1 VPAACSPG
9 LLDGFGVAVNPL
21 AEAAVGGNFAM
32 IFQLVARRSGC
43 RCPGFGAAGR
53 RREPIVGSPAS
64 EDHGNVAGMSL
75 ECRGG
80 QSFAVALGAGSVR
93 VQMDMPRKEKS
104 FAAPQSELDLPG
116 LEHEILKFWKEQRVV
131 ERSLAPAAHGVAERP
146 AFVFNDGPPFATGLP
161 HYGHLLAGTI
171 KDVIPRYQSMKGY
184 QVERRF
190 GWDCHGLPIESLVEE
205 ELNVHGRAEIEALGV
220 PAFNDHC
227 RKNVL
232 RFTREWEQ
240 VVTRMGRWVDFENDY
255 KTMDRSFMES
265 VWWVFRQLWDKGL
278 IYEGHRVQPVSPA
291 LGTTLSNFEVAQGPQ
306 ERDPATRK
314 DGHKRRQDPS
324 VTLRFQLEDE
334 EASLWAWTTTPWT
347 LPSNLAL
354 AVHPE
359 VEYARVRV
367 LDTSEIAYVE
377 PGRLADYQ
385 ARERVGAT
393 EELARVLGADL
404 VGRPYVPLLPYF
416 ADRAESSDGRRQA
429 FRVVAADYV
438 TIDSGTGIVHQA
450 PAFGE
455 DDYAVGQKEG
465 LPLVNPVTINGVFD
479 ATVPD
484 FEGLFVKDAEKGIL
498 EKLKR
503 DGRLVDQDVL
513 MHPYPHCYRTDQPL
527 LYMAQSTWFMRV
539 EDQREELSRN
549 NEDIRWVPDHVGRS
563 RFGNWL
569 ENARDWNLSRNRYWG
584 TPLPIWR
591 CDENPTEMV
600 CIGSCAELESLAGLD
615 AGSLTD
621 LHREYVDDITFPSAE
636 TPGGTMRRIPE
647 VFDCWFESGSMPYA
661 QNHYPFDEAK
671 RSYVEEHLP
680 ADFIAEGLDQTRG
693 WFYTLHVL
701 ANALFGRPA
710 FRNVIV
716 NGLILAADGKK
727 MSKRLKNYPDP
738 GAVIERYGADA
749 LRAYI
754 INSPAVRA
762 EPMRFGRDAQDTEGE
777 GVREMARTVILPLWN
792 AYNFLV
798 TYARADGWSPSTEP
812 AAVSSRNELDQWIL
826 SRLQS
831 YVAAMGEEFDSYRL
845 YNLLPAFIEICDD
858 LNNWYIRRGRRRYWR
873 SREEGGEDKD
883 SAYRTLYEV
892 LVTLTRSIAP
902 ILPFF
907 SEFLHQRLVVDL
919 ELEAKTDG
927 DSVHLES
934 YPVVEPLRRNA
945 DLEESMAM
953 ARRVVGLGLSLR
965 ERERIGVRRPLPA
978 LTVASPDQATRA
990 AVERH
995 LAHIVGELNVKT
1007 VTVVEADED
1016 LIQVS
1021 AKANFKKLGKRL
1033 GKKMKLVADAVA
1045 ALGADEVRR
1054 LMEGGTLE
1062 VLGESLDGDDLL
1074 IQREPLPG
1082 LVVES
1087 EAGVTVAL
1095 DTAVDQSLLREGLV
1109 RELINRVQALRKT
1122 AGLDVSDRIQL
1133 RVVVAGEL
1141 QHALEEEALAS
1152 ILKAETLSEH
1162 LILSAGE
1169 PLAHVCQE
1177 AIDEIAVE
1185 ISIQA
1190 L

>member
-1 VPAACSPG
+1 
-9 LLDGFGVAVNPL
+9 
-21 AEAAVGGNFAM
+21 
-32 IFQLVARRSGC
+32 
-43 RCPGFGAAGR
+43 
-53 RREPIVGSPAS
+53 
-64 EDHGNVAGMSL
+64 
-75 ECRGG
+75 
-80 QSFAVALGAGSVR
+80 
-93 VQMDMPRKEKS
+93 MPSNDKS
-104 FAAPQSELDLPG
+104 FAAPNPELDLPG

-131 ERSLAPAAHGVAERP
+131 ERSLAPASGEGLDRP

-171 KDVIPRYQSMKGY
+171 KDVIPRYQSMRGY

-220 PAFNDHC
+220 PAFNEHC

-255 KTMDRSFMES
+255 KTMDRSFMET

-324 VTLRFQLEDE
+324 VTVRFQLEDE
-334 EASLWAWTTTPWT
+334 DAALWAWTTTPWT

-359 VEYARVRV
+359 VEYVKVRV
-367 LDTSEIAYVE
+367 VDSGEVAYAE

-385 ARERVGAT
+385 ERERIGAT
-393 EELARVLGADL
+393 EELARLPGADL
-404 VGRPYVPLLPYF
+404 VGRPYAPLLPYF
-416 ADRAESSDGRRQA
+416 ADLAETADGQRQA

-438 TIDSGTGIVHQA
+438 TIDTGTGIVHQA

-455 DDYAVGQKEG
+455 DDYAVGRKEG

-484 FEGLFVKDAEKGIL
+484 FEGVFVKDAEKGIL
-498 EKLKR
+498 EKLKA

-513 MHPYPHCYRTDQPL
+513 VHPYPHCYRTDQPL
-527 LYMAQSTWFMRV
+527 LYMARSTWFMRV
-539 EDQREELSRN
+539 EDHREALSQN
-549 NEDIRWVPDHVGRS
+549 NEMIRWVPEHVGRS

-569 ENARDWNLSRNRYWG
+569 GNAYDWNLSRNRYWG

-591 CDENPTEMV
+591 CDENPSEMICV
-600 CIGSCAELESLAGLD
+600 GSCAELESLAGLE

-621 LHREYVDDITFPSAE
+621 LHREFVDDITFPAQE
-636 TPGGTMRRIPE
+636 TPGGTMRRVSE

-661 QNHYPFDEAK
+661 QNHYPFADDKKA
-671 RSYVEEHLP
+671 YVEENLP

-738 GAVIERYGADA
+738 SEVIERYGADA

-777 GVREMARTVILPLWN
+777 GVREMARMVILPLWN

-798 TYARADGWSPSTEP
+798 TYARADGWSPKTDTAGETSP
-812 AAVSSRNELDQWIL
+812 NELDQWIL

-831 YVAAMGEEFDSYRL
+831 YLATMRDEFDGYRL
-845 YNLLPAFIEICDD
+845 YNLVPAFIEICEE

-873 SREEGGEDKD
+873 SREEGGADKD
-883 SAYRTLYEV
+883 SAYQTLYEV
-892 LVTLTRSIAP
+892 LVTLNRSIAP
-902 ILPFF
+902 LLPFF
-907 SEFLHQRLVVDL
+907 SEFLHQRLVVDIGAVDTT
-919 ELEAKTDG
+919 EAS
-927 DSVHLES
+927 SVHLES
-934 YPVVEPLRRNA
+934 YPAVDQGRIDP
-945 DLEESMAM
+945 DLEASMAI

-965 ERERIGVRRPLPA
+965 ERERIGVRRPLPE
-978 LTVASPDQATRA
+978 LTVASTDKATRLS
-990 AVERH
+990 VERH
-995 LAHIVGELNVKT
+995 LAHILGELNVKK
-1007 VTVVEADED
+1007 VTVADVDDD

-1033 GKKMKLVADAVA
+1033 GKKMKAVADAVA
-1045 ALGADEVRR
+1045 TLAPEQVRE
-1054 LMEGGTLE
+1054 LMEGGSLE
-1062 VLGESLDGDDLL
+1062 VAGEALVGDDLL

-1095 DTAVDQSLLREGLV
+1095 DTAVDQDLLQEGLM
-1109 RELINRVQALRKT
+1109 RELVNRVQALRKA
-1122 AGLDVSDRIQL
+1122 AGLEVSDRIRLQ
-1133 RVVVAGEL
+1133 VSAAGEL
-1141 QHALEEEALAS
+1141 QQALENESLAG
-1152 ILKAETLSEH
+1152 ILRAETLTEE
-1162 LILSAGE
+1162 LILAGE
-1169 PLAHVCQE
+1169 ESLDHGSRE
-1177 AIDEIAVE
+1177 TIDEIPVAV
-1185 ISIQA
+1185 SIQVA
-1190 L
+1190 